1 MKQTKQPEIVDKLDA
16 DLMWW
21 FYGMIELHFDCK
33 TIVIDSTEVRKM
45 IKKALQSQADKTR
58 GEVLEEVRKMR
69 REPWQNEFD
78 DRDLQNQ
85 KTGYN
90 EAIDDVINKLKKK

>member
-1 MKQTKQPEIVDKLDA
+1 MTKQTKQPEIVEE
-16 DLMWW
+16 DLLEDLYFKYSTGCKECDLSMDMQR
-21 FYGMIELHFDCK
+21 FIEATK
-33 TIVIDSTEVRKM
+33 Q
-45 IKKALQSQADKTR
+45 ALQSQADKTR